1 MKLGHGELD
10 FFEVEF
16 PFLDESFKGKFHNSF
31 GFLENQF
38 QTLPINFSPDA
49 IHSKD
54 E

>member
-1 MKLGHGELD
+1 MKLGQGELD
-10 FFEVEF
+10 FLEVSF
-16 PFLDESFKGKFHNSF
+16 SFLVESFKGKFHNGF